1 MLALK
6 DIAINAKKTE
16 TRLTL
21 AENVIVSL
29 VKKASD
35 TNVFISD
42 EAERTLMAVVESI
55 SETKAIN
62 SLVIQQN

>member
-6 DIAINAKKTE
+6 DMAINAKKTD
-16 TRLTL
+16 TRLTI

-35 TNVFISD
+35 TNVFIAD
-42 EAERTLMAVVESI
+42 EAERTLLAVVESI

-62 SLVIQQN
+62 NLVVQQN